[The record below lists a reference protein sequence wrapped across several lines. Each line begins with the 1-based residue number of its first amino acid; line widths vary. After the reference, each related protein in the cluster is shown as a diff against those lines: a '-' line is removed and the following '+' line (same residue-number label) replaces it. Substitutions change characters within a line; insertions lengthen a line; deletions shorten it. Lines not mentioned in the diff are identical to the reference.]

1 MGRLV
6 HNWRS
11 MDPKWVS
18 FGKEECLQI
27 EIKLINYSLDLII
40 YSTLKMVDWTF
51 LIEGRPL
58 LSASFEVLQIVWLCL
73 AAVDLLKLVSWG
85 NLFLILL
92 IILIHFEGRGR
103 FNKLHL
109 IVRVEISR
117 NLLGDA
123 CLRIV
128 VQRSA
133 YLLTSVNGRLGVFG
147 FLYWV
152 DRIVEWEIRCGL
164 CWYGIA

>member
-1 MGRLV
+1 M
-6 HNWRS
+6 
-11 MDPKWVS
+11 
-18 FGKEECLQI
+18 F
-27 EIKLINYSLDLII
+27 
-40 YSTLKMVDWTF
+40 
-51 LIEGRPL
+51 
-58 LSASFEVLQIVWLCL
+58 ASFEVLQIVWLGL
-73 AAVDLLKLVSWG
+73 AAVDLLKFVSWG
-85 NLFLILL
+85 DLFLILL

-117 NLLGDA
+117 NLLGNA

-152 DRIVEWEIRCGL
+152 DRSNPNGPPPANPGNDPQYLYWDIPVRNWL
-164 CWYGIA
+164 ATHGITGNSGQTITAPPATPTQ